1 MEGFSG
7 KKSRELASRQK
18 KDHTENN
25 GSKQNKKRGNRKVE
39 SNDNPEIPDR
49 GETSDIPGLPSGTL
63 TNDQTVTQKQ
73 KVALHLSRLGPW

>member
-1 MEGFSG
+1 M
-7 KKSRELASRQK
+7 ASRQK

-49 GETSDIPGLPSGTL
+49 GERSDINSLPSG
-63 TNDQTVTQKQ
+63 DVE
-73 KVALHLSRLGPW
+73 